1 MGAAKL
7 AIVLK
12 RRLFRG
18 VVTMNEREQ
27 LARIKKLRISN
38 FETVK
43 KVQRLQTD
51 MLARLER
58 SSVDPDRYAGLD
70 DCRANYCGRVNC
82 LEACPFGARRRR
94 LNDIPAIYDLL
105 RNSKAPLCE
114 VRFVRGPWVVPS
126 RSLEHAPLDAAK
138 KLNSRSLDKLF
149 IPTLVAVGVF
159 KVSVEQLYDGYQWIY
174 EVHEI
179 VAGAEKDALE
189 KALSS
194 NRCGPGMSSKLWV
207 QEVSDL
213 GQTISK
219 VFRCDLET
227 WRNPLWKEDEVTGP
241 TKAQRR
247 QFYTW
252 LFDLRTRARLIRY
265 GCDQHFNKLEK
276 GLRTFRATV
285 RKPRPYPYH
294 LKRYMFGARD
304 EDGEDRYDP
313 DENPEDVLKVR
324 TPTDR
329 MKRWFPGVKKVD
341 RKRHFDFRARPRR
354 RR

>member
-1 MGAAKL
+1 MDEEKQLRRIAKL
-7 AIVLK
+7 GISGFESIKQV
-12 RRLFRG
+12 RR
-18 VVTMNEREQ
+18 
-27 LARIKKLRISN
+27 
-38 FETVK
+38 
-43 KVQRLQTD
+43 VQRD
-51 MLARLER
+51 MLDRIAG
-58 SSVDPDRYAGLD
+58 SSLDPNRYAGLG
-70 DCRANYCGRVNC
+70 DCRADYCGRVNC
-82 LEACPFGARRRR
+82 LEACWFGARRRR

-105 RNSKAPLCE
+105 RNSKGPLYE
-114 VRFVRGPWVVPS
+114 VRFVRGIWVGPS
-126 RSLEHAPLDAAK
+126 RQLSHAPLSAAK

-194 NRCGPGMSSKLWV
+194 NRCGSGMSSKLWV

-219 VFRCDLET
+219 VFRCDLEP
-227 WRNPLWKEDEVTGP
+227 WRNPLWKEDEVTEP

-247 QFYTW
+247 QFYKW
-252 LFDLRTRARLIRY
+252 LFDLRPGARLIRY

-276 GLRTFRATV
+276 GPRTYRATV

-294 LKRYMFGARD
+294 LKQYMFGARD
-304 EDGEDRYDP
+304 EYGEDRYHP

-324 TPTDR
+324 THTDR
-329 MKRWFPGVKKVD
+329 MKRWFPGVKRVD
-341 RKRHFDFRARPRR
+341 RRRYFDFRARPRR

>member
-1 MGAAKL
+1 MDEEKQLRRIAKL
-7 AIVLK
+7 
-12 RRLFRG
+12 G
-18 VVTMNEREQ
+18 
-27 LARIKKLRISN
+27 ISG
-38 FETVK
+38 FETLEQ
-43 KVQRLQTD
+43 VQRRQSR
-51 MLARLER
+51 MLKLLRH
-58 SSVDPDRYAGLD
+58 SSVDPNWYAGLD
-70 DCRANYCGRVNC
+70 SCRLDYCGRVNC

-94 LNDIPAIYDLL
+94 LNDIPAIDHLL
-105 RNSKAPLCE
+105 RNSKRPLCE

-126 RSLEHAPLDAAK
+126 RSLDHAPLDAAK

-159 KVSVEQLYDGYQWIY
+159 KVSVEQLYDRYQWIY

-194 NRCGPGMSSKLWV
+194 NRCGLGMSSKLWV

-227 WRNPLWKEDEVTGP
+227 WRNPLWKEDEVTEP

-247 QFYTW
+247 QFYKW
-252 LFDLRTRARLIRY
+252 LFDLRPGARLIRY

-276 GLRTFRATV
+276 GPRTFRATV

-294 LKRYMFGARD
+294 LKRYMFGALD
-304 EDGEDRYDP
+304 EYGEDRYDP
-313 DENPEDVLKVR
+313 DESPHDVLKLSYER
-324 TPTDR
+324 R
-329 MKRWFPGVKKVD
+329 LKKMFPWAKVVD
-341 RKRHFDFRARPRR
+341 RKRYFDFRVRPRR